1 MTTRYRRELAN
12 LQNTYAVARAAD
24 IGPLASAIASSGVRP
39 AVMIGSGGSFSVA
52 SFAAYL
58 HQIHTGQLANAV
70 TPLEY
75 LNLPLTGT
83 AAMCFSA
90 SGRNKDIAVA
100 FKEAANREA
109 RPLVALVMRNRSPL
123 HDLAARY
130 RYSRLFSVVSP
141 AFEDGF
147 LAVGSLVGACTLLL
161 RAYRDLVGGRKCV
174 VVRMEATL
182 VGCPA

>member
-1 MTTRYRRELAN
+1 MTTVYRRELAN
-12 LQNTYAVARAAD
+12 LQHTYDAARTAA
-24 IGPLASAIASSGVRP
+24 IGPLASAIASSGARP

-75 LNLPLTGT
+75 LNLSLIGT

-100 FKEAANREA
+100 FEEAANREA
-109 RPLVALVMRNRSPL
+109 RPLVALVMRHRSLL

-130 RYSRLFSVVSP
+130 
-141 AFEDGF
+141 G
-147 LAVGSLVGACTLLL
+147 
-161 RAYRDLVGGRKCV
+161 
-174 VVRMEATL
+174 
-182 VGCPA
+182 